1 MNNHIADYELLQVI
15 GQGNFGVF
23 HLARPP
29 ARLGIADEFVAV
41 KVFGTGTR
49 VNATTFRRAVGEL
62 KAFGLVASPYLVR
75 LFDAGQERGVF
86 YYAMEYLPSGSLAST
101 NTELTR
107 EQSLRAVEHAAR
119 AAHDLHE
126 AGMVHRDIKPGN
138 VLVHEDGGR
147 LSDLG
152 LAQVLAPGLTVTSF
166 GGADSL
172 AYLDPAVL
180 RGARPSR
187 SSDIWALGVTLHM
200 ALTGEGVFPEFP
212 GQDVLL
218 AMRALSSKT
227 PALSAGLRPDEHAL
241 ITSCLAEEP
250 TARPRTALDV
260 AERISDLSTQPVT
273 SSTAERI

>member
-1 MNNHIADYELLQVI
+1 MNNHIADYELLRVI

-23 HLARPP
+23 HLAHPP

-86 YYAMEYLPSGSLAST
+86 YYSMEYLPDGSLAA
-101 NTELTR
+101 EDGDRTR
-107 EQSLRAVEHAAR
+107 TQSLRAVEHAAR

-138 VLVHEDGGR
+138 VLLHEGGGR

-166 GGADSL
+166 GGAESL

-187 SSDIWALGVTLHM
+187 ASDIWALGVTLHM
-200 ALTGEGVFPEFP
+200 ALTGEGVFPDFP
-212 GQDVLL
+212 DRDVLL
-218 AMRALSSKT
+218 AMRALSSKS
-227 PALSAGLRPDEHAL
+227 PVLSPRLTPDEQVL
-241 ITSCLAEEP
+241 IASCLAAEP
-250 TARPRTALDV
+250 SARPRTALEV
-260 AERISDLSTQPVT
+260 AERIAELSAQPVT